1 MRLCRI
7 GEIGKEKPAIV
18 DGDNNYK
25 DLSSIVE
32 DFNPDTLNFETLEKI
47 KSTDRSYNLL
57 NLIGSIFLLT
67 SLVYKPNLSN
77 IIIEII
83 WGGISLMGLY
93 KYYFSTVK
101 DSR

>member
-1 MRLCRI
+1 MIFEYAYTWSDFVGNI
-7 GEIGKEKPAIV
+7 GVILIIV
-18 DGDNNYK
+18 AFY
-25 DLSSIVE
+25 
-32 DFNPDTLNFETLEKI
+32 LNVAEKI

-57 NLIGSIFLLT
+57 NLIGSILLLT

-93 KYYFSTVK
+93 KSYFSK
-101 DSR
+101 NSKQS

>member
-1 MRLCRI
+1 MIIEYAYTWSDFVGNI
-7 GEIGKEKPAIV
+7 GVILIIV
-18 DGDNNYK
+18 AFY
-25 DLSSIVE
+25 
-32 DFNPDTLNFETLEKI
+32 LNVAEKI

-57 NLIGSIFLLT
+57 NLIGSILLLT

-93 KYYFSTVK
+93 KYYFSRTNIK
-101 DSR
+101 K

>member
-1 MRLCRI
+1 MIFEYAYTWSDFVGNI
-7 GEIGKEKPAIV
+7 GVILIIAAF
-18 DGDNNYK
+18 Y
-25 DLSSIVE
+25 
-32 DFNPDTLNFETLEKI
+32 LNVAEKI

-57 NLIGSIFLLT
+57 NLIGSILLLT

-93 KYYFSTVK
+93 KYYFPRANIK
-101 DSR
+101 K